1 MSGSFYITQ
10 PGPGRTKQK
19 IFFVILK
26 CTLNHCHSAAH
37 HKELYQISVKKTFYY
52 KFLIM
57 QNYRLSIK
65 NQVLTSSI
73 FYFFSLEESLELTVS
88 GYLDSL
94 FRFEG
99 KFSNETRSEFSGVK
113 RLNIN

>member
-1 MSGSFYITQ
+1 MQ
-10 PGPGRTKQK
+10 LK

-37 HKELYQISVKKTFYY
+37 HKELYQISVKKRFYY

-99 KFSNETRSEFSGVK
+99 KFSNETLLRSEFSGVK